1 MEQHYLRPLFDP
13 ALIRVYAPASGSAID
28 TAAGGYA
35 DGLKAALAEGAFAG
49 KAGGKVSYWLRA
61 DDGSFHATPEVSA
74 DDARNNPTGVPDLA
88 LITLGAEAAIGALAH
103 AAAGGTQA
111 AIIYDAH
118 MNVDITQRLKACAK
132 TQSVHL
138 LGPASLGMQ
147 RPHLGLNA
155 CLAGKLPRAG
165 KLAMV
170 SQSGA
175 LTAAMLD
182 WAESNGVS
190 FSLVASLGRDSALY
204 FADVLDFLAS
214 DGRTQSIVLYLES
227 IPENGARRF
236 MSALRAAA
244 RNKPVIVLK
253 AGRHDAGKRAAIT
266 HSGAMVGGDDV
277 FDAALR
283 RAGAVRVG
291 SFVELFAA
299 AKCLTSRQKPV
310 GNRLAIITNGGG
322 PAVLAA
328 DHAAAIG
335 VELAALSTESIDQ
348 LRARLP
354 DWNASAGPLDLGED
368 AGAGEYLAA
377 VEIVAADE
385 NVDGLLIIVTP
396 KPGLAVAAIAE
407 AAIRRLPTLGKPA
420 IACWMGEPRIAGLR
434 RAIIESGLPVFRL
447 PEAAVDAFASVAL
460 FYRNQQ
466 ASMQTPPPLM
476 STGAEGTEDGESG
489 RGDAGAPDI
498 AAARALINAVLAQ
511 GRELLTETES
521 KALLAAF
528 RIPVAP
534 TTVADTEEAAV
545 AVATR
550 IGYPVV
556 LKISSPDVVHKTDVG
571 GVLLNVR
578 SADQVRAGFRVLC
591 DEVRQRMPG
600 AHIDGVAIQPMVV
613 KRNGR
618 EWYVGM
624 TTDALFGPVI
634 TLGAGGVMVELFND
648 RTVALPPLNQFLA
661 QRVIER
667 SPLVAQLGAWR
678 GMPPVKMAALEYLLM
693 RVSEMI
699 CELPALRELDI
710 NPVIIDE
717 HGVAV
722 VDASAVVRLPAAHGG
737 RRYSHMA
744 ILPYPSYLTMPLT
757 LKTGEVITL
766 RAIRPEDADAL
777 QSFVRKLSAEA
788 RYFRF
793 ISTMAELPL
802 PMLARFTQ
810 IDYFREMAIV
820 AIAHT
825 HTHANAPAQR
835 LVGVARYM
843 LLPDAESCEYG
854 LAVADDYQR
863 CGLGSALMNRL
874 ADIAREQGLKTMV
887 GMVLNHNNG
896 MLRLMTR
903 LGFSIDADPEDAD
916 MRRVVRSL

>member
-1 MEQHYLRPLFDP
+1 MEYHYLRPLFDP
-13 ALIRVYAPASGSAID
+13 AVIHVYAAAADDGSRY
-28 TAAGGYA
+28 AAA
-35 DGLKAALAEGAFAG
+35 LNAALAEGAFVG
-49 KAGGKVSYWLRA
+49 KLKHWLQ
-61 DDGSFHATPEVSA
+61 DEDGSFHRQIGMDA
-74 DDARNNPTGVPDLA
+74 DAPMGLPDLA
-88 LITLGAEAAIGALAH
+88 LITLGGNGPGAIAALEHAAQHGARAAIV
-103 AAAGGTQA
+103 
-111 AIIYDAH
+111 YDAH
-118 MNVDITQRLKACAK
+118 MGADNAQRLKARA
-132 TQSVHL
+132 QALAVHL
-138 LGPASLGMQ
+138 LGPASLGLQ
-147 RPHLGLNA
+147 RPHLQLNA

-165 KLAMV
+165 PLAVV

-182 WAESNGVS
+182 WAESNGVT
-190 FSLVASLGRDSALY
+190 FSAVASLGRDSALY
-204 FADVLDFLAS
+204 LADVLDFLAS
-214 DGRTQSIVLYLES
+214 DMHTQSIVLYLES

-253 AGRHDAGKRAAIT
+253 AGRHESGKRVAVT

-277 FDAALR
+277 FDSALR
-283 RAGAVRVG
+283 RAGAVRVD
-291 SFVELFAA
+291 SFVQLFAA

-335 VELAALSTESIDQ
+335 VELAVLSADSLEQ

-354 DWNASAGPLDLGED
+354 AWSSALSGTEGPLDLGED
-368 AGAGEYLAA
+368 AGAAEYLAA
-377 VEIVAADE
+377 VEIAAADTH
-385 NVDGLLIIVTP
+385 VDGLLIIVTP
-396 KPGLAVAAIAE
+396 KPGMAVAAIAE
-407 AAIRRLPTLGKPA
+407 AAIKRLPTLGKPA

-447 PEAAVDAFASVAL
+447 PEAAVDAFAIVAL

-466 ASMQTPPPLM
+466 ALMQTPPPLM
-476 STGAEGTEDGESG
+476 SPGTDGDD
-489 RGDAGAPDI
+489 RAPDL
-498 AAARALINAVLAQ
+498 AAARALIAGVLAE
-511 GRELLTETES
+511 GREVLTETES
-521 KALLAAF
+521 KALLTAF
-528 RIPVAP
+528 HIPVA
-534 TTVADTEEAAV
+534 TTVVAATEDEAVRVAAD
-545 AVATR
+545 

-591 DEVRQRMPG
+591 SEVRQRLPG
-600 AHIDGVAIQPMVV
+600 AHIDGVAIQPMMI
-613 KRNGR
+613 KRHGR

-634 TLGAGGVMVELFND
+634 TLGVGGVMVELLND
-648 RTVALPPLNQFLA
+648 RTVALPPLNPFLA

-667 SPLVAQLGAWR
+667 APLVAQLGAWR
-678 GMPPVKMAALEYLLM
+678 GMPPVNMAALEYLLM

-699 CELPALRELDI
+699 CELPGLRELDI

-717 HGVAV
+717 HGAAV
-722 VDASAVVRLPAAHGG
+722 VDASAVVRMPLANGG
-737 RRYSHMA
+737 APNVRYGHMA
-744 ILPYPSYLTMPLT
+744 ILPYPSYLTMPLE
-757 LKTGEVITL
+757 LKTGEVLTL

-777 QSFVRKLSAEA
+777 QSFVRNLSDEA

-802 PMLARFTQ
+802 SLLARFTQ
-810 IDYFREMAIV
+810 IDYYREMAMV
-820 AIAHT
+820 AIANVDT
-825 HTHANAPAQR
+825 PAQR

-843 LLPDAESCEYG
+843 LLPDGQSCEYA

-863 CGLGSALMNRL
+863 RGLGSALMNRL
-874 ADIAREQGLKTMV
+874 ADIAREQGLKAMV

-896 MLRLMTR
+896 MLRLMTS
-903 LGFSIDADPEDAD
+903 LGFSIETDEEDPD
-916 MRRVVRSL
+916 MRRVVLAL

>member
-1 MEQHYLRPLFDP
+1 MEYHYLRPLFDP
-13 ALIRVYAPASGSAID
+13 AVIYVYAAAVDDGSRY
-28 TAAGGYA
+28 AAA
-35 DGLKAALAEGAFAG
+35 LDAALAEGAFVG
-49 KAGGKVSYWLRA
+49 KLRHWLQ
-61 DDGSFHATPEVSA
+61 DEDGSFHRQIGM
-74 DDARNNPTGVPDLA
+74 DANASMGLPDLA
-88 LITLGAEAAIGALAH
+88 LITLGGNGPGAIAALEHAAQHGARAAIV
-103 AAAGGTQA
+103 
-111 AIIYDAH
+111 YDAH
-118 MNVDITQRLKACAK
+118 MGADSAQRLIARA
-132 TQSVHL
+132 QALAVHL
-138 LGPASLGMQ
+138 LGPASLGLQ
-147 RPHLGLNA
+147 RPHLQLNA

-165 KLAMV
+165 PLAVV

-175 LTAAMLD
+175 LTAAILD
-182 WAESNGVS
+182 WAESNGVT
-190 FSLVASLGRDSALY
+190 FSAVASLGRDSALY
-204 FADVLDFLAS
+204 LADVLDFLAS
-214 DGRTQSIVLYLES
+214 DIRTQSIVLYLES

-253 AGRHDAGKRAAIT
+253 AGRHESGKRVAVT

-277 FDAALR
+277 FDSALR
-283 RAGAVRVG
+283 RAGAVRVD
-291 SFVELFAA
+291 SFVQLFAA

-335 VELAALSTESIDQ
+335 VELAVLSADSLEQ

-354 DWNASAGPLDLGED
+354 AWSSALSGTAGPLDLGED
-368 AGAGEYLAA
+368 AGAADYLAA
-377 VEIVAADE
+377 VEIAAADTH
-385 NVDGLLIIVTP
+385 VDGLLIIVTP
-396 KPGLAVAAIAE
+396 KPGMAVAAIAE
-407 AAIRRLPTLGKPA
+407 AAIKRLPTLGKPA

-466 ASMQTPPPLM
+466 ALMQTPPPLM
-476 STGAEGTEDGESG
+476 SPGTDGDD
-489 RGDAGAPDI
+489 RAPDL
-498 AAARALINAVLAQ
+498 AAARALIAGVLAE
-511 GRELLTETES
+511 GREVLTETES
-521 KALLAAF
+521 KALLTAF
-528 RIPVAP
+528 RIPVA
-534 TTVADTEEAAV
+534 TTVVAATEDEAVRVAAD
-545 AVATR
+545 

-591 DEVRQRMPG
+591 SEVRQRVPG

-613 KRNGR
+613 KRHGR

-634 TLGAGGVMVELFND
+634 TLGVGGVMVELFND
-648 RTVALPPLNQFLA
+648 RTVALPPLNPFLA
-661 QRVIER
+661 RRLIER
-667 SPLVAQLGAWR
+667 APLVAQLGAWR
-678 GMPPVKMAALEYLLM
+678 GMPPVNMAALEYLLM

-699 CELPALRELDI
+699 CELPGLRELDI

-717 HGVAV
+717 HGAAV
-722 VDASAVVRLPAAHGG
+722 VDASAVVRMPLANGG
-737 RRYSHMA
+737 APNVRYGHMA
-744 ILPYPSYLTMPLT
+744 ILPYPSYLTAPLQ
-757 LKTGEVITL
+757 LKTGEILTL

-777 QSFVRKLSAEA
+777 QSFVRNLSDEA

-802 PMLARFTQ
+802 SLLARFTQ
-810 IDYFREMAIV
+810 IDYYREMAIV
-820 AIAHT
+820 AIA
-825 HTHANAPAQR
+825 NADTPAQR

-843 LLPDAESCEYG
+843 LLPDGQSCEYA

-863 CGLGSALMNRL
+863 RGLGSALMNRL

-896 MLRLMTR
+896 MLRLMAS
-903 LGFSIDADPEDAD
+903 LGFIIQSDEEDPD
-916 MRRVVRSL
+916 MRRVVREL